1 MAQKRSAKKAAKKPA
16 RAKAEA
22 GAPGY
27 EGFTPNQVVAHN
39 LALARH
45 HANLT
50 QDQAAEA
57 LEPYLGRRWSKASLS
72 QAERSVAGKVISKFD
87 ADEIVAFA
95 RAFNLPIAWFFMP
108 PHPDATGGGMRLD
121 TPDARH
127 GETFA
132 LLIDLLFGDEY
143 NQAILELRLR
153 SLVEATDQ
161 GFLTTAQQRIAN
173 LARARAD
180 ALVDS
185 AISDLGRW
193 QTQLRALA
201 NQLEDVET
209 RAKLANTEE
218 RAREENDT

>member
-1 MAQKRSAKKAAKKPA
+1 MAQKRSAQKAAKKPA
-16 RAKAEA
+16 RAKAAEA

-39 LALARH
+39 LALARQ

-72 QAERSVAGKVISKFD
+72 QAERSVAGKVICKFD

-95 RAFNLPIAWFFMP
+95 RGFNLPIAWFFML
-108 PHPDATGGGMRLD
+108 PHPDATGTTRLA
-121 TPDARH
+121 TPDAEH
-127 GETFA
+127 GETLA
-132 LLIDLLFGDEY
+132 LLIDLVFGDDY
-143 NQAILELRLR
+143 TQAILELRLR
-153 SLVEATDQ
+153 SFLEATDQ
-161 GFLTTAQQRIAN
+161 GLLTTAQQRIAN

-180 ALVDS
+180 ALVD
-185 AISDLGRW
+185 ATISDLGRW

-209 RAKLANTEE
+209 RAKLAIAKE
-218 RAREENDT
+218 REPKENKT

>member
-1 MAQKRSAKKAAKKPA
+1 MAQKRSAKKAAKKP
-16 RAKAEA
+16 RKRVTEA
-22 GAPGY
+22 DVPNYRGL
-27 EGFTPNQVVAHN
+27 TPNQVVAHN
-39 LALARH
+39 LALARQ

-108 PHPDATGGGMRLD
+108 PHPDATGTMRLD
-121 TPDARH
+121 TPDTSR
-127 GETFA
+127 GEQLA
-132 LLIDLLFGDEY
+132 LLIDLVFGDDY
-143 NQAILELRLR
+143 TQAFLELRLR
-153 SLVEATDQ
+153 SLLEATDP
-161 GFLTTAQQRIAN
+161 GLLTIAQQRIAN

-180 ALVDS
+180 ALVDA

-209 RAKLANTEE
+209 RAKLAAVEE
-218 RAREENDT
+218 RKPKENET